1 MKKLLIFALTLTL
14 ACSAVIGTSFTGAK
28 AAEKKVSVSETVD
41 DVRWTKQGDET
52 KITKT
57 ANSAY
62 YLAAENTTWPNL
74 NFISSEDTV
83 KGDKTVYAEI
93 EIDGTSFGTGATS
106 TSFAFQ
112 PYNLDTDSITD
123 YMFTTGERT
132 ISDHTSTGNYA
143 SWVSPECVIG
153 GGWGT
158 RMAAAGNSG
167 WERKEEFV
175 TKILYVGRPDGSIS
189 MYLYEQDEA
198 NRTADLAYREK
209 MRTKAAGEDNKN
221 YYPVPD
227 ATKDY
232 HITIAL
238 NSTVIVK
245 SAEFGTLEESAE
257 DLGKQIFEKGT
268 KTPIASTNVADG
280 KFAVKQHKAGTVY
293 ASKGKIVNVGGTVF
307 ADSSA
312 EDMLV
317 TAMPVYKNEV
327 SSKVFSLE
335 ATLRIESLAEGKK
348 VGFAVTELEEDE
360 ITYRGVTEAGVS
372 FVYFEKSGDN
382 TVIGLMNGG
391 TTVKTHTLENVD
403 LSDLA
408 FSALANKDGT
418 LKVAVG
424 GSEYAFENVNVDG
437 EKYIAFAAAGE
448 GNCKFTLADKVKIIR
463 YDYTRSDGKNL
474 ECNFNQ
480 YMDPADFMMST
491 TSTTGFRNQLDAVG
505 LEKKDGKLMF
515 NGSGSNTVFCAGGI
529 YADFVVEFDYISY
542 PIESRPEKIDGW
554 MYGYSDLTIAFGNE
568 TPYGWGKGAYQLF
581 IRDFSTRQWS
591 AADEPYQGYGSVKL
605 MDWAHGQLVGDE
617 IYISDGSD
625 TVAEDGSHTYA
636 SAAKEGYVS
645 LYAKTTKLKLVVA
658 DNVATLYAAEMI
670 EGKELADYTAADYVK
685 LGEWNLPDA
694 YEGRVS
700 VCADENAYF
709 AIDNYRITRLDGET
723 EGAVAENLAAYEDFR
738 AIADDPN
745 PVTLDTPVL
754 SLDGNTVKWEAV
766 ENADGYAVSVNGGTE
781 TIVSGTSYTIDA
793 KEDGDYVVT
802 VKALGSGAKLLDSET
817 AAITYT
823 KGGSSAESGKDSASG
838 SETSSSGG
846 KVDTDPSETGGCF
859 GAVSAASAAAAFAAI
874 GAMFIVASKKRKD

>member
-62 YLAAENTTWPNL
+62 YLAAENTVWPNL

-123 YMFTTGERT
+123 YMYTTGERT
-132 ISDHTSTGNYA
+132 VSDHTSTGNYA
-143 SWVSPECVIG
+143 QWAGPECVIG
-153 GGWGT
+153 GGWST
-158 RMAAAGNSG
+158 RMAAMGNYG
-167 WERKEEFV
+167 WEQAEKYV

-189 MYLYEQDEA
+189 MYLYEMMTRNSDVCTYHE
-198 NRTADLAYREK
+198 T

-245 SAEFGTLEESAE
+245 SIEFGTLEESAE
-257 DLGKQIFEKGT
+257 DLEKQIFEKGT
-268 KTPIASTNVADG
+268 KTPVVSTNVADG
-280 KFAVKQHKAGTVY
+280 KLAVKQHKAGTAY

-307 ADSSA
+307 ANSSA

-317 TAMPVYKNEV
+317 AAMPVYKNEV
-327 SSKVFSLE
+327 SSKVFSMD

-372 FVYFEKSGDN
+372 FVYFEKSGDSA
-382 TVIGLMNGG
+382 VIGLMNGG
-391 TTVKTHTLENVD
+391 ATVKTHTLENVD
-403 LSDLA
+403 LFDLA
-408 FSALANKDGT
+408 FSVLANKDGT
-418 LKVAVG
+418 LKVVIG
-424 GSEYAFENVNVDG
+424 GSEYAFENVNLDG

-448 GNCKFTLADKVKIIR
+448 GDCSFTLADEVKIIR

-480 YMDPADFMMST
+480 YMDPADFMIAT
-491 TSTTGFRNQLDAVG
+491 TSTAGFKNQMDAVG
-505 LEKKDGKLMF
+505 LQKTDGKLMF

-542 PIESRPEKIDGW
+542 PMESRPEKADGW
-554 MYGYSDLTIAFGNE
+554 MNGYSDLSIAFGNE
-568 TPYGWGKGAYQLF
+568 TPYGWGSGAYQLF
-581 IRDFSTRQWS
+581 IRDFSTRQWNT
-591 AADEPYQGYGSVKL
+591 ADEPYQGYGSVKL
-605 MDWAHGQLVGDE
+605 MDWAHGKLIGDE

-625 TVAEDGSHTYA
+625 TVNEEDGSHTYA
-636 SAAKEGYVS
+636 SVAKEGYVS

-658 DNVATLYAAEMI
+658 DNVATLYAAEMVD
-670 EGKELADYTAADYVK
+670 GKALADYTSADYIK

-700 VCADENAYF
+700 VCTDENAYF

-723 EGAVAENLAAYEDFR
+723 EGDVAKNLAAYEDFK

-754 SLDGNTVKWEAV
+754 SLEGNVVKWEAV
-766 ENADGYAVSVNGGTE
+766 ENADGYAVSVNGGAE
-781 TIVSGTSYTIDA
+781 IVVSGTSYTIDA
-793 KEDGDYVVT
+793 EEDGDYVVT
-802 VKALGSGAKLLDSET
+802 VRALGSGAKLLDSET
-817 AAITYT
+817 ATITYT
-823 KGGSSAESGKDSASG
+823 KGGSPAESGKDSASG
-838 SETSSSGG
+838 SESTSSG
-846 KVDTDPSETGGCF
+846 KVDTDPASTTGGCF
-859 GAVSAASAAAAFAAI
+859 GAVTATSAAIAFAAI

>member
-1 MKKLLIFALTLTL
+1 MKKLLVFALTLTL
-14 ACSAVIGTSFTGAK
+14 ACSAVIGTAFTGAK
-28 AAEKKVSVSETVD
+28 AAEKNVSVSETVD

-62 YLAAENTTWPNL
+62 YLAEANPAWPNL
-74 NFISSEDTV
+74 NYISSENTV

-106 TSFAFQ
+106 TAFAFQ
-112 PYNLDTDSITD
+112 PYNAGTDSITD
-123 YMFTTGERT
+123 YMYTTGERT
-132 ISDHTSTGNYA
+132 ISDHTSTGNYGQG
-143 SWVSPECVIG
+143 VDPECVIG

-158 RMAAAGNSG
+158 RMAAYDNGS
-167 WERKEEFV
+167 WKREEKYV
-175 TKILYVGRPDGSIS
+175 SKILYIGRPDGSIS
-189 MYLYEQDEA
+189 MYLYEHDEPG
-198 NRTADLAYREK
+198 RKSEFAYREK
-209 MRTKAAGEDNKN
+209 LRTKAAGEDNKN

-227 ATKDY
+227 AAGDY
-232 HITIAL
+232 HITIAITG
-238 NSTVIVK
+238 TVIVK

-268 KTPIASTNVADG
+268 KTPIVSTNVTDG

-307 ADSSA
+307 TNSTA

-317 TAMPVYKNEV
+317 AAMPVYKNEV
-327 SSKVFSLE
+327 TSNVFSMD

-348 VGFAVTELEEDE
+348 VGFAVTSLEDDE
-360 ITYRGVTEAGVS
+360 ITYRSVTEAGVS
-372 FVYFEKSGDN
+372 FVYFEKSGDS
-382 TVIGLMNGG
+382 TVIGLMNDG
-391 TTVKTHTLENVD
+391 TTVNTHILENVD
-403 LSDLA
+403 LSEVA
-408 FSALANKDGT
+408 FSVLAKKDGT
-418 LKVAVG
+418 LKVTVG
-424 GSEYAFENVNVDG
+424 GNDYDFEGVVVEG
-437 EKYIAFAAAGE
+437 YIAFAAE
-448 GNCKFTLADKVKIIR
+448 GDGDCTFTLADEVKIIR

-480 YMDPADFMMST
+480 YMDPVDFMIAT
-491 TSTTGFRNQLDAVG
+491 TSTAGFKDQMAAVG
-505 LEKKDGKLMF
+505 LQKKDGKLMF

-554 MYGYSDLTIAFGNE
+554 MFGYSDLSIAFGNE

-581 IRDFSTRQWS
+581 IRDFSTRQWGS
-591 AADEPYQGYGSVKL
+591 ADEPYQGYGSVKL
-605 MDWAHGQLVGDE
+605 MDWAHEQLVGDE

-625 TVAEDGSHTYA
+625 TVAEDGTHTYA
-636 SAAKEGYVS
+636 STAKDGYVS

-658 DNVATLYAAEMI
+658 DNVATLYAAEMVD
-670 EGKELADYTAADYVK
+670 GKALTDYTAADYIK

-723 EGAVAENLAAYEDFR
+723 EGDVAKNLAAYEDFR

-754 SLDGNTVKWEAV
+754 SLEGNIVKWEAI
-766 ENADGYAVSVNGGTE
+766 ENAQGYAVSVNGGAEVT
-781 TIVSGTSYTIDA
+781 VNGTSYTIDA
-793 KEDGDYVVT
+793 QEDGDYVVT

-817 AAITYT
+817 ATITYV
-823 KGGSSAESGKDSASG
+823 KGGSAGESGDSASG
-838 SETSSSGG
+838 SESSSSGG
-846 KVDTDPSETGGCF
+846 KVDTEPSAEAGGCF
-859 GAVSAASAAAAFAAI
+859 GAVSTASAAAAFAAI